1 MNPPFFLP
9 LASPP
14 LVFDD
19 ILTSPIKAGRG
30 LRGCGKRK
38 SDSLVQA
45 SSHSLGSAHNR
56 ETRRFPDLA
65 LVSIFI
71 FKLLLDMSSRNKMD
85 GMRNAKC
92 EMRDARCEMLVR
104 LYRREP
110 AGAPGEVP

>member
-1 MNPPFFLP
+1 MVLGAVGNGSLTHWFRRLP
-9 LASPP
+9 
-14 LVFDD
+14 
-19 ILTSPIKAGRG
+19 IL
-30 LRGCGKRK
+30 
-38 SDSLVQA
+38 SDRLITER
-45 SSHSLGSAHNR
+45 R
-56 ETRRFPDLA
+56 EDFHPDLA

-92 EMRDARCEMLVR
+92 EMRDARCEMRVR